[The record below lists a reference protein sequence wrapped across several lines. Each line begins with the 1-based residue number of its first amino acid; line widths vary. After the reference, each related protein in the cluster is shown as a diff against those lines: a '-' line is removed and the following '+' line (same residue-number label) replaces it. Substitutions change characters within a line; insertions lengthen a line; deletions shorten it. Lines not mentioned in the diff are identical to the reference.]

1 MTARRTTKMLICLS
15 FVSFSTTG
23 CSTYRDFKTRMAES
37 TRSLFGKSY
46 TDTEAEQKLAAA
58 DEFFDAQN
66 LSAARPIYAGLA
78 DNTRNPL
85 LLAEKARFREAECY
99 RLEKQYPKAVDTY
112 HRLLQ
117 DHQAGAYRRAACKE
131 IFEIA
136 DYWLDDT
143 RAEIEAA
150 NAGEKKPWIR
160 LPKWSSLTDGTKPKI
175 DQEGEALKALEFV
188 WTGDLFG
195 PYADKALFWSGYVH
209 LHRGNFE
216 EADECLSRLVEFHK
230 ESPLRPKAV
239 ELAVLSKNLA
249 TGGADYDGTKCAEA
263 MQLIRSAEIGIPQFR
278 DPEQSAKLTQQKM
291 VIRQQQA
298 EKDFKRAQF
307 YERTGHPGSAYFC
320 YELVR
325 RTYPGTKFSDLATER
340 IDVLTAKLEAE
351 KNAPEET
358 GVMASVKTTIDKITG
373 GELSSKGQ
381 STLSSAAA
389 TGLMPGAGQAGM
401 LNQGR

>member
-1 MTARRTTKMLICLS
+1 
-15 FVSFSTTG
+15 
-23 CSTYRDFKTRMAES
+23 
-37 TRSLFGKSY
+37 
-46 TDTEAEQKLAAA
+46 
-58 DEFFDAQN
+58 
-66 LSAARPIYAGLA
+66 
-78 DNTRNPL
+78 
-85 LLAEKARFREAECY
+85 
-99 RLEKQYPKAVDTY
+99 
-112 HRLLQ
+112 
-117 DHQAGAYRRAACKE
+117 
-131 IFEIA
+131 
-136 DYWLDDT
+136 
-143 RAEIEAA
+143 
-150 NAGEKKPWIR
+150 
-160 LPKWSSLTDGTKPKI
+160 
-175 DQEGEALKALEFV
+175 
-188 WTGDLFG
+188 
-195 PYADKALFWSGYVH
+195 
-209 LHRGNFE
+209 
-216 EADECLSRLVEFHK
+216 
-230 ESPLRPKAV
+230 V

-358 GVMASVKTTIDKITG
+358 GILASVKGTIDKLTG

>member
-1 MTARRTTKMLICLS
+1 MTAGRAICL
-15 FVSFSTTG
+15 VALPLLATG
-23 CSTYRDFKTRMAES
+23 CSTYRDFRDRMTES
-37 TRSLFGKSY
+37 TRQLFGRSY
-46 TDTEAEQKLAAA
+46 YDSDAEAKMADADAA
-58 DEFFDAQN
+58 FDAQDY
-66 LSAARPIYAGLA
+66 SKARATYAGLA

-131 IFEIA
+131 IYEIA

-150 NAGEKKPWIR
+150 NAGEKQPWISM
-160 LPKWSSLTDGTKPKI
+160 PKLASLTDGTKPRI
-175 DQEGEALKALEFV
+175 DREGEALKAMEFV
-188 WTGDLFG
+188 WLGDLYG
-195 PYADKALFWSGYVH
+195 PYADKALFWTGYVH

-216 EADECLSRLVEFHK
+216 EADETFSRIVEFHK

-239 ELAVLSKNLA
+239 ELAVLAKNHA

-263 MQLIRSAEIGIPQFR
+263 MQLIRSAEIGMPEFR
-278 DPEQSAKLTQQKM
+278 NDEEKAKLLTQQKL
-291 VIRQQQA
+291 VIRMQQA
-298 EKDFKRAQF
+298 EKDFKRGQF

-325 RTYPGTKFSDLATER
+325 RTYPGTKYSDLATSR
-340 IDVLTAKLEAE
+340 IDEIKAKVEAE
-351 KNAPEET
+351 KNGEPDT
-358 GVMASVKTTIDKITG
+358 GMFARVKQSLDKLTG
-373 GELSSKGQ
+373 GELSSQGQ
-381 STLSSAAA
+381 SGLSSAAA